1 MLVKFFGS
9 IESKIAQRVAVE
21 RRSAELA
28 SRQTPD
34 PQTQASKPIASAK
47 SGSYLPRGD
56 IATLATPQTAKTNPP
71 VRTPLASPPS
81 IVPRAAERGVF
92 RPVPGPSTASPAAGI
107 PTPSAQPPSIRED
120 LTRHLTTASYD
131 FGVRMSDPEVRR
143 TNEARARRFT
153 SYELFYAYS
162 LTRRLA
168 NTLAAL
174 PFNSLDRRGFAA
186 QGDYASG
193 MRLLEEELYRR
204 NLFFA
209 DLEKRFRSAT
219 PTQPIPT
226 PTTTEVPAEPT
237 VSDKRNVHNTRGGRE
252 R

>member
-1 MLVKFFGS
+1 M
-9 IESKIAQRVAVE
+9 
-21 RRSAELA
+21 
-28 SRQTPD
+28 
-34 PQTQASKPIASAK
+34 
-47 SGSYLPRGD
+47 
-56 IATLATPQTAKTNPP
+56 
-71 VRTPLASPPS
+71 
-81 IVPRAAERGVF
+81 F

-107 PTPSAQPPSIRED
+107 PAPSAQPPTIRED
-120 LTRHLTTASYD
+120 VTRHLTTASYD
-131 FGVRMSDPEVRR
+131 FGLRMSDPEVRK
-143 TNEARARRFT
+143 TQEARARRFT
-153 SYELFYAYS
+153 AYELFYAYS